1 MTTMRVAQIPSAGA
15 PFEIVER
22 PVPEPGPGMVRVK
35 VEACGVCHSDMFAK
49 EGAFPGL
56 TYPLV
61 PGHEVVGVVDAVGDD
76 VTRLTPGQRVG
87 VGWNGGYCSHC
98 NPCRGGDFFACEKES
113 HTITG
118 TTYDGGYAEY
128 MVAHS
133 SAVAVLPAGIDALDA
148 APLLCAGLTPFNALR
163 NCGAQAGDTVAILG
177 IGGLG
182 HLGVQYAKKMGFR
195 TVAIARGADKAE
207 LALRL
212 GADHYIDSQAGDPA
226 AALSDLGKAQAII
239 ATVTHGP
246 AMTAAMPGLAPRGSL
261 MVLGA
266 AQSLEVNPGM
276 MIGGSYTVRGWYSGT
291 AIDAEATL
299 AFSAINGVRP
309 MNEVFPL
316 EEAEAAYQHMM
327 SGKARFRVV
336 LSTT

>member
-1 MTTMRVAQIPSAGA
+1 MRVAQVPAPGA
-15 PFEIVER
+15 PFEIVAR
-22 PVPEPGPGMVRVK
+22 PIPEVHPGMVRIK

-49 EGAFPGL
+49 LGLFPGM

-61 PGHEVVGVVDAVGDD
+61 PGHEVVGVVDAVGAG

-87 VGWNGGYCSHC
+87 VGWNGGYCSQC
-98 NPCRGGDFFACEKES
+98 SPCRGGDFFACEKDS

-118 TTYDGGYAEY
+118 TTCDGGYAEY
-128 MVAHS
+128 MVAHA
-133 SAVAVLPAGIDALDA
+133 SAVACLPEGLASLDA

-163 NCGAQAGDTVAILG
+163 NCGALPGDTVAILG

-182 HLGVQYAKKMGFR
+182 HLGVQFARKMGFK
-195 TVAIARGADKAE
+195 TVAIARGEDKAD
-207 LALRL
+207 LALTL
-212 GADHYIDSQAGDPA
+212 GADHYIDSEAVNPA
-226 AALSDLGKAQAII
+226 EALTKLGKAKAII

-246 AMTAAMPGLAPRGSL
+246 AMTAAMPGLAPRGTL

-266 AQSLEVNPGM
+266 AESLEVNPGM

-291 AIDAEATL
+291 SIDAEATL
-299 AFSAINGVRP
+299 SFAALNGVRS

-316 EEAEAAYQHMM
+316 EDVEAAYEHMM
-327 SGKARFRVV
+327 SGNARFRVV
-336 LSTT
+336 LKMP